1 MMTMIIITILQ
12 LLTCLMATP
21 ASRQII
27 SRLHSSK
34 ASTGNYH
41 DIGTAIDDSDDDDCN
56 NGGDVDDE
64 KNDNAEKVETHLL
77 KSVDVARSVIHRV
90 MCLEE
95 NAFEGPSSKKGKKTK
110 NTIRD
115 GCSTTLR

>member
-1 MMTMIIITILQ
+1 
-12 LLTCLMATP
+12 MATP

-56 NGGDVDDE
+56 DGVDVNYLMDE
-64 KNDNAEKVETHLL
+64 KNDNAEK
-77 KSVDVARSVIHRV
+77 S
-90 MCLEE
+90 
-95 NAFEGPSSKKGKKTK
+95 
-110 NTIRD
+110 
-115 GCSTTLR
+115 

>member
-1 MMTMIIITILQ
+1 M
-12 LLTCLMATP
+12 
-21 ASRQII
+21 
-27 SRLHSSK
+27 
-34 ASTGNYH
+34 
-41 DIGTAIDDSDDDDCN
+41 
-56 NGGDVDDE
+56 DE

-90 MCLEE
+90 MCLKE
-95 NAFEGPSSKKGKKTK
+95 NAFEGPYSKKGKKTK

>member
-1 MMTMIIITILQ
+1 MIMIMITTILQ

-34 ASTGNYH
+34 ASKGNYH

-56 NGGDVDDE
+56 DGGDVDDKTVDE
-64 KNDNAEKVETHLL
+64 KNDNAEK
-77 KSVDVARSVIHRV
+77 S
-90 MCLEE
+90 
-95 NAFEGPSSKKGKKTK
+95 
-110 NTIRD
+110 
-115 GCSTTLR
+115 

>member
-1 MMTMIIITILQ
+1 MLYHSDNQQDANDLMIMITTILQ

-56 NGGDVDDE
+56 DGGDVDDKTVDE
-64 KNDNAEKVETHLL
+64 KNDNAEKKF
-77 KSVDVARSVIHRV
+77 KSRDQPAQKCGCCSQ
-90 MCLEE
+90 CD
-95 NAFEGPSSKKGKKTK
+95 PSSHVP
-110 NTIRD
+110 
-115 GCSTTLR
+115 

>member
-1 MMTMIIITILQ
+1 MMMITTILQ

-41 DIGTAIDDSDDDDCN
+41 DIGTAIDNSDDDDCN
-56 NGGDVDDE
+56 DDGDVNYLMDE
-64 KNDNAEKVETHLL
+64 KNDNAEKNVETHLL
-77 KSVDVARSVIHRV
+77 KSVDVARSVIH
-90 MCLEE
+90 
-95 NAFEGPSSKKGKKTK
+95 
-110 NTIRD
+110 
-115 GCSTTLR
+115 

>member
-1 MMTMIIITILQ
+1 MMIITTILQ

-56 NGGDVDDE
+56 DGGDVDDKTVDE
-64 KNDNAEKVETHLL
+64 KNDNAEKKL
-77 KSVDVARSVIHRV
+77 KS
-90 MCLEE
+90 
-95 NAFEGPSSKKGKKTK
+95 
-110 NTIRD
+110 
-115 GCSTTLR
+115 

>member
-1 MMTMIIITILQ
+1 MTSGSFLPISSKSDVLFSEELFETRPSAWERGKESDNQVGQGDVDHAGNQQDANDLMMIMIIIILQ

-41 DIGTAIDDSDDDDCN
+41 DIGTAIDDSDDD
-56 NGGDVDDE
+56 V
-64 KNDNAEKVETHLL
+64 
-77 KSVDVARSVIHRV
+77 
-90 MCLEE
+90 
-95 NAFEGPSSKKGKKTK
+95 
-110 NTIRD
+110 
-115 GCSTTLR
+115 

>member
-1 MMTMIIITILQ
+1 MMIMITTILQ

-56 NGGDVDDE
+56 DGGDVDDKTVDE
-64 KNDNAEKVETHLL
+64 KNDNAEKSSKVETHLL
-77 KSVDVARSVIHRV
+77 KCVDVARSMVHRV

-95 NAFEGPSSKKGKKTK
+95 NAF
-110 NTIRD
+110 
-115 GCSTTLR
+115 